1 MFCNKLKHHFA
12 PIAGAAASFLS
23 ATVLRRALSVGL
35 GLAALLG
42 VSGTGATTVASE
54 CRPAW
59 SETPTPPGSN
69 SFYAVVALAR
79 DDVWGVGSRYDGVDD
94 RPLAEHFDGGRWVT
108 VTVPAPASAAYLRGV
123 GGSSGTDVW
132 AAGYQTT
139 NSGTVKTFIEHY
151 DGTAWSIVP
160 SPNPVSVASYLST
173 VAAVATNDVWAAGH
187 YLDGAFYRTLVE
199 HWDGTSWTIV
209 PTPNP
214 GDGDNA
220 LNGIAVRGPN
230 DVWAVGYQL
239 NVSGTVTSTL
249 VLHFDGTNWN
259 VVLSP
264 NPGQPSSLAAVV
276 ASPDGQIWAAGFY
289 YDGTQGRTLLLHGD
303 DSGFVAVPGEDFPGE
318 GNVLLGIAAAGPG
331 DMWVAGY
338 HYPSGTSDF
347 QGLIEH
353 YDGEQWSRVSSA
365 QGGTY
370 TYLAGITA
378 WPPGAGWAVGNTL
391 TTTIAESV
399 CEIQVNDVGF
409 IPRTAG
415 AILGDTVGW
424 SVTGSV
430 AQRLVDAS
438 GMTLFDSQS
447 RAPGSSFQFSFN
459 SAGTYPVSDT
469 ANGATS
475 TIAIPVQAPASGNVG
490 TPFLVTWSAAS
501 PADGFLFDVQI
512 RRPGDRRFRS
522 WRVGQTDTAASFV
535 PTVAGNY
542 AFRARLRNSVNGTFS
557 NWSPPAVVIVGN
569 P

>member
-1 MFCNKLKHHFA
+1 MKTNHRQVIGKLAITFSMFGNKLKHFA

-23 ATVLRRALSVGL
+23 ATALRRTLSVGL

-42 VSGTGATTVASE
+42 VSATGAPNVASE

-94 RPLAEHFDGGRWVT
+94 RPLAEHFDGGQWVT
-108 VTVPAPASAAYLRGV
+108 VTIPAPGTGAAYLRGV

-259 VVLSP
+259 VILSP

-289 YDGTQGRTLLLHGD
+289 YDGTQGKTLLLHGD
-303 DSGFVAVPGEDFPGE
+303 ESGFAAVPGEDYPGE
-318 GNVLLGIAAAGPG
+318 GNVLLRIAAAGPG
-331 DMWVAGY
+331 DIWAAGY
-338 HYPSGTSDF
+338 HYPSGTSDY

-353 YDGEQWSRVSSA
+353 
-365 QGGTY
+365 
-370 TYLAGITA
+370 
-378 WPPGAGWAVGNTL
+378 
-391 TTTIAESV
+391 
-399 CEIQVNDVGF
+399 
-409 IPRTAG
+409 
-415 AILGDTVGW
+415 
-424 SVTGSV
+424 
-430 AQRLVDAS
+430 
-438 GMTLFDSQS
+438 
-447 RAPGSSFQFSFN
+447 
-459 SAGTYPVSDT
+459 
-469 ANGATS
+469 
-475 TIAIPVQAPASGNVG
+475 
-490 TPFLVTWSAAS
+490 
-501 PADGFLFDVQI
+501 
-512 RRPGDRRFRS
+512 
-522 WRVGQTDTAASFV
+522 
-535 PTVAGNY
+535 
-542 AFRARLRNSVNGTFS
+542 
-557 NWSPPAVVIVGN
+557 
-569 P
+569 